1 MYYIR
6 VFYLKNERLAHS
18 LLVSDVGKPLRSLTK
33 NEWYERIAQA
43 PHQKWATMS
52 NSLRSL
58 TKNERLWANRSGRSP
73 KMSESPVFLSESLI
87 RSIFRINEQFAQ
99 KIDEQIPSPALQ
111 YTTYS
116 TLYSLYSA
124 HAAQVVLT
132 SLIVYR
138 NHCVSNLVLRP
149 LMSGIVLNH
158 FPLCFFVN
166 MVPKI
171 ASQVSTQTCLWE
183 VMGLSPEI
191 LPQLNT
197 K

>member
-1 MYYIR
+1 
-6 VFYLKNERLAHS
+6 
-18 LLVSDVGKPLRSLTK
+18 
-33 NEWYERIAQA
+33 
-43 PHQKWATMS
+43 
-52 NSLRSL
+52 
-58 TKNERLWANRSGRSP
+58 
-73 KMSESPVFLSESLI
+73 MSESLVFLSESLI
-87 RSIFRINEQFAQ
+87 RSIFRINERFAQ

-158 FPLCFFVN
+158 FPLCFLVN

-171 ASQVSTQTCLWE
+171 ASQVSTKTCLWE

-191 LPQLNT
+191 LPQLSSEHKVKKIPWPKKPTGINIVLYNYIIYIIFPHPF
-197 K
+197 